1 MWVCGVRT
9 VLEAFSLIAQPKLDL
24 IIISAMLPELDGID
38 LGIGLFSMSATHN
51 IPLAQISS
59 HEPDDEHFA
68 LVPANISII

>member
-1 MWVCGVRT
+1 MWVLGVIT
-9 VLEAFSLIAQPKLDL
+9 VLEAFSLIAQTKLDL

-51 IPLAQISS
+51 IPFAQIAS
-59 HEPDDEHFA
+59 HEPDDERFA